1 MTTQP
6 NVGTQVAI
14 KFLRNYHEFGSRV
27 HLLTATILS
36 ETIEK
41 ATDTNDQKLLAI
53 KVFSEFI
60 SALENLGA
68 MCIAIRHRDEG
79 LGFVYSFL
87 TYGMTKD
94 KSAPP
99 TTLRQMFEM
108 LKSADGLVNGL
119 RLPPLEEIF
128 KTHRLSSQEDIPTMY
143 RETNIALS
151 QAAATYLAQDQAAV
165 RAYNKTKHGFVVVS
179 DFHTFSPAPPKVM
192 NDTAWIAARNPD
204 YDPSSRAG
212 SSVVELFPIHLY
224 NVKHI
229 LDRIPVIR
237 GALMFTT
244 ELAAVLLENGLISS
258 ADERA

>member
-1 MTTQP
+1 MTTEP
-6 NVGTQVAI
+6 DVGTQVAI

-27 HLLTATILS
+27 HLLAVTVLS
-36 ETIEK
+36 EAIEK
-41 ATDTNDQKLLAI
+41 ATDTADQKLLAI
-53 KVFSEFI
+53 KVFSEFM
-60 SALENLGA
+60 SALEDLGA
-68 MCIAIRHRDEG
+68 MSIAIRHRDEG
-79 LGFVYSFL
+79 MGLVYSFL
-87 TYGMTKD
+87 TYGMAKD

-99 TTLRQMFEM
+99 TTLRQIYEI
-108 LKSADGLVNGL
+108 LKSGDGLVSGL

-151 QAAATYLAQDQAAV
+151 QAAATYLAQDHALV

-179 DFHTFSPAPPKVM
+179 DFHTFGPASPKVM

-204 YDPSSRAG
+204 YDSNPAG
-212 SSVVELFPIHLY
+212 SSVVELFAVHLY
-224 NVKHI
+224 DVRPI

-237 GALMFTT
+237 GALMFMT

-258 ADERA
+258 ADSRA